1 MEQKFWYR
9 RTHFFLSVFT
19 KSEFVQF
26 FFEKEKNT
34 LSSARRECDYG
45 DFLARDLEKSTYIS
59 VITDVFSP

>member
-1 MEQKFWYR
+1 MKQKFWYR

-45 DFLARDLEKSTYIS
+45 DFLARDL
-59 VITDVFSP
+59 